1 MSAPGG
7 GLSSPQVPLRL
18 PGAWRLVVGREDG
31 REPWEP
37 WAAGA
42 RQEQPR
48 TAREPGGG
56 GAKQPPE
63 GSSTLN
69 HFKTRSPLRSGQA
82 SGYESRKAQQAR
94 STRAQSTSWT
104 EPPPAIKRTFRHNPT
119 LAEQPA
125 NHRSSSDKIP
135 LYSPTSPLPTSL
147 CHSSSGL
154 KALQA
159 P

>member
-7 GLSSPQVPLRL
+7 GLSSPKVPLRL

-31 REPWEP
+31 REPWETL
-37 WAAGA
+37 GTLGS
-42 RQEQPR
+42 RGKTR
-48 TAREPGGG
+48 TAKDSQGTRGG

-94 STRAQSTSWT
+94 STRAQSTSWNLRPPSN
-104 EPPPAIKRTFRHNPT
+104 EPFDTILPWPSNLLTTGPHPTKYLSTLPPRRSQHPSAIR
-119 LAEQPA
+119 
-125 NHRSSSDKIP
+125 
-135 LYSPTSPLPTSL
+135 LPV
-147 CHSSSGL
+147 
-154 KALQA
+154 
-159 P
+159 